1 VATVVSVTSSN
12 AALIPASKTVT
23 IAKGAST
30 AVIKFTTAL
39 VLSDTDAQ
47 LVCSAGGLDARTSVT
62 VLAARPKSLSVLP
75 AMVMGGKSALA
86 TVTLTSV
93 APVGGQIVTLASSD
107 VAAHLP
113 MSVTVPAGKSSVA
126 FTVTSTVVQASKDV
140 ALTATCNGS
149 SVQAVIRV
157 SILTVASVAF
167 KPAVV
172 DGGVKANGLIT
183 LTGVAPVGGVTVQLH
198 SDKASV
204 AVPVSVLVPAGKSS
218 VTFTATTQVVGARVD
233 AEVSATFGGENV
245 EAPLSVLP
253 PVVSGVVITPSS
265 VKGGGVASG
274 VVKLAKVVSVAVTVD
289 LSSSATGVATVPHSV
304 TIPAGS
310 VSASFQITTN
320 AVLVNKSIT
329 ISATTGVTTKVGKL
343 TVTK

>member
-1 VATVVSVTSSN
+1 
-12 AALIPASKTVT
+12 
-23 IAKGAST
+23 
-30 AVIKFTTAL
+30 
-39 VLSDTDAQ
+39 
-47 LVCSAGGLDARTSVT
+47 
-62 VLAARPKSLSVLP
+62 
-75 AMVMGGKSALA
+75 
-86 TVTLTSV
+86 
-93 APVGGQIVTLASSD
+93 
-107 VAAHLP
+107 
-113 MSVTVPAGKSSVA
+113 
-126 FTVTSTVVQASKDV
+126 
-140 ALTATCNGS
+140 
-149 SVQAVIRV
+149 
-157 SILTVASVAF
+157 
-167 KPAVV
+167 
-172 DGGVKANGLIT
+172 
-183 LTGVAPVGGVTVQLH
+183 
-198 SDKASV
+198 
-204 AVPVSVLVPAGKSS
+204 
-218 VTFTATTQVVGARVD
+218 VD

-289 LSSSATGVATVPHSV
+289 LTSSAIGVATVPHSV